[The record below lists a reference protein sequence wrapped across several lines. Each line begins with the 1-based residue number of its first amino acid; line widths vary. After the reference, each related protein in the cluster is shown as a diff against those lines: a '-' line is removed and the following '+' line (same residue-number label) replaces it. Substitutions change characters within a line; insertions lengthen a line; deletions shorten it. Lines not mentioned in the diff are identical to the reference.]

1 MVNGCFLLLHHH
13 CLFGLFEVSTVGADV
28 LLTWKSAVFMDGI
41 NRVLPPM
48 PPMPPRLPCSFLV
61 VVSFQGCEGVLVCC
75 LWLLL

>member
-41 NRVLPPM
+41 NRCFASNASKVALFFLGCGVIS
-48 PPMPPRLPCSFLV
+48 RL
-61 VVSFQGCEGVLVCC
+61 
-75 LWLLL
+75 